1 MESVIADLRKIMH
14 DENALRLDEPMSQ
27 HTTFGVGGEADFFID
42 VASDELRLVTGCLR
56 EHQVPITVIG
66 NGSNLLVS
74 DKGIRGAVI
83 CIGKRM
89 NEVTFDVKDGGGSI
103 SCAAGAL
110 LPSVAKKAADRS
122 LTGLEFATGIPGT
135 IGGAVYMNAGAF
147 GGDMSEVIT
156 AVTSMTEDGEARHYS
171 NADIGFGYRS
181 SIFSKKKEIITGATL
196 AMPTDD
202 PTKIKAR
209 IAEIKEKR
217 AKSQPID
224 KRSAGSTF
232 RKVGTGDAVA
242 DLTPAWKL
250 IQQAGMKDA
259 HIGGARVSEKHSG
272 FVINEGTASA
282 MDIYNLIQEI
292 ISKVQS
298 VTGTVLEPEVKL
310 VGEFR

>member
-1 MESVIADLRKIMH
+1 MESVISDLRKIMH
-14 DENALRLDEPMSQ
+14 DENAFRLDEPMSL
-27 HTTFGVGGEADFFID
+27 HTTFGIGGEADLFID
-42 VASDELRLVTGCLR
+42 VALDELRLVTGCLR

-110 LPSVAKKAADRS
+110 LPSVAKKAAEAS

-181 SIFSKKKEIITGATL
+181 SIFSQKKEIITGAVL
-196 AMPTDD
+196 AMPADD
-202 PTKIKAR
+202 PEKIQAR
-209 IAEIKEKR
+209 ISEIKEKR

-232 RKVGTGDAVA
+232 RKVGRGNAVD

-292 ISKVQS
+292 ISRVQT
-298 VTGTVLEPEVKL
+298 VTGVTLEPEVKL
-310 VGEFR
+310 IGEFN